1 MWLPMKEFLDGEVY
15 FLESNP
21 DTTFTEPAGG
31 GAYDDGVL
39 L

>member
-31 GAYDDGVL
+31 AYDDGVL